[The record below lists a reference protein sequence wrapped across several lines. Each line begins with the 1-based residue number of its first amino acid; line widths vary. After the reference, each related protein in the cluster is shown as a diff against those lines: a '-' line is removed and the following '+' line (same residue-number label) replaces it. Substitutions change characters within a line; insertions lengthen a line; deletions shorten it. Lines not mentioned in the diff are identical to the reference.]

1 MSYPV
6 GTICIGQNHV
16 LNVERN
22 GMQCVIIGSIALTDW
37 KASDGSQGTSYL
49 YQVEWADGEISAS
62 EHYNL
67 KRKDLFTKE
76 ELSAIN
82 TRLYPKDREKVSAVI
97 SAALKEAKKAIADGE
112 KV

>member
-6 GTICIGQNHV
+6 GTICIGQKLLV
-16 LNVERN
+16 DTEFN
-22 GMQCVIIGSIALTDW
+22 GLQCVVINPIAWISSW
-37 KASDGSQGTSYL
+37 KDFAGNPRHPAYAYRVQWSDGRRHF
-49 YQVEWADGEISAS
+49 VE
-62 EHYNL
+62 HHNL

-97 SAALKEAKKAIADGE
+97 SAALKAAESGE